1 MVVAHARLTR
11 KYQITI
17 PSAVR
22 KELGLAA
29 GDTVYLAL
37 DGNQVVLRS
46 APGGWTEAS
55 RGRGADLWRQV
66 GGVAALEAE
75 RNRWDEE

>member
-1 MVVAHARLTR
+1 MVVARARLTQ

-22 KELGLAA
+22 RELGLKV

-37 DGNQVVLRS
+37 DEHQVVLRS

-55 RGRGADLWRQV
+55 RGRGADLWRQA
-66 GGVAALEAE
+66 GGIAALEAE
-75 RNRWDEE
+75 RNSWDEE